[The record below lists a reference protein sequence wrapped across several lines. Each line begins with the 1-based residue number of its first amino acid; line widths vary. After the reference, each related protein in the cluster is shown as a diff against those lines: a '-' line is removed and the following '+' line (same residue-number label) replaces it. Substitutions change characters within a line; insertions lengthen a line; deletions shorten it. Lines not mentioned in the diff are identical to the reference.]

1 MSKLGKKPMIIPK
14 DTKVKL
20 ENGKLILT
28 GPKGS
33 RELTLNDKIFT
44 TSIVDDKSLILKLIK
59 KKETSNMLWGTTRSI
74 INSALI
80 GVSKGYEKILELVG
94 VGLRANLEGN
104 ILNLQLGFSHISSYK
119 IPEGV
124 KVVVEKSTTIK
135 ISSINKEL
143 VGKVASEIKML
154 KPVEPYKGKGIKE
167 KGQYV
172 LRKEGKKK

>member
-1 MSKLGKKPMIIPK
+1 MSKLGKKPISIPK

-20 ENGKLILT
+20 EPGKLIMT

-33 RELTLNDKIFT
+33 RELSINDKIFT
-44 TSIVDDKSLILKLIK
+44 ATIADEKNLVLKLIK
-59 KKETSNMLWGTTRSI
+59 KNESMNIIWGTTRSV

-80 GVSKGYEKILELVG
+80 GVSSGHEKILELSG
-94 VGLRANLEGN
+94 VGFRANLKGN
-104 ILNLQLGFSHISSYK
+104 ILNLQIGFSHDVSYT
-119 IPEGV
+119 IPEAI
-124 KVVVEKSTTIK
+124 KISVEKNTTIK
-135 ISSINKEL
+135 VAGIDKEL

-167 KGQYV
+167 RGQYV